1 MFLKIWLPIA
11 CSFVIIAGL
20 IGVLVLGGTE
30 PCQGASC
37 DLIALAGSPGTIID
51 PASPTAENDASDS
64 LPNSFSLDGSDSAD
78 SETAYD
84 TAEDS
89 TSITTADD
97 NSDDDITS
105 IDSEDF
111 NEDGV
116 ETDTDTTDTEDELV
130 DEIEKEEED
139 EDNTSTSAGVVT
151 TNSDTTTDLL
161 EATYDLLAG
170 PQTVPVGSSCT
181 LFVRNDESVKAPSL
195 NGSLSV
201 NVGFDVELLGDLENE
216 PFQVASRAY
225 RTDLFP
231 ITVSS
236 LPSNASYEV
245 AEFRCAS
252 ISE

>member
-1 MFLKIWLPIA
+1 MFLKVWLPIA

-37 DLIALAGSPGTIID
+37 DLIALAGSPGTIIN
-51 PASPTAENDASDS
+51 PASPTAEGDLSGS
-64 LPNSFSLDGSDSAD
+64 LPNSFSLDGSDSVGNE
-78 SETAYD
+78 SSI
-84 TAEDS
+84 EDS
-89 TSITTADD
+89 STPTTTADD
-97 NSDDDITS
+97 SEDDITS

-111 NEDGV
+111 NEDDV
-116 ETDTDTTDTEDELV
+116 EADTDPTDTEDELV
-130 DEIEKEEED
+130 DEIDEEEED
-139 EDNTSTSAGVVT
+139 DDNTSTSAGVVT
-151 TNSDTTTDLL
+151 TNPDTTTDLL

-170 PQTVPVGSSCT
+170 PQTVPIGSSCT

-195 NGSLSV
+195 NGNLSV

-216 PFQVASRAY
+216 PFQVTSRAY

-236 LPSNASYEV
+236 LPGNASYEV
-245 AEFRCAS
+245 AEFRCTG